1 MEITVLTIEE
11 RKNMISFR
19 SHAGIWKNCYEG
31 SDWKGRVS
39 EGTMKKLGSF
49 SGFAADDERL
59 PDRHGGVWRH
69 DP

>member
-1 MEITVLTIEE
+1 
-11 RKNMISFR
+11 MISFR

-31 SDWKGRVS
+31 SDWKGRVL
-39 EGTMKKLGSF
+39 EGTMKKPGSF
-49 SGFAADDERL
+49 SGVAVDDERL